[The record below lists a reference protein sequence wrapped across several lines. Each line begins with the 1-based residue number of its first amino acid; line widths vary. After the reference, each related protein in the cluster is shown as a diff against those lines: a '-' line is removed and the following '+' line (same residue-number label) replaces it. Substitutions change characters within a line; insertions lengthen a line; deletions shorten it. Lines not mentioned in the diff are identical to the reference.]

1 MSAVPVSVFHSKSL
15 EVALREIPTFADLTD
30 DQVGWLA
37 AHMLDESYEM
47 GSLMIRQG
55 EPAEYLTVLLEG
67 DIRFQTPGDA
77 QVFLA
82 HAGEI
87 TGLLPYSRLKHYGGF
102 VTALTAIRAARLHR
116 DHFPEML
123 ERIPVLGP
131 RLVAVMAD
139 RIRRSTYQDVQHEK
153 LVALGKLSAGLA
165 HELNN
170 PAAAARQASAEL
182 RTWVAE
188 LRSANHELA
197 SYGLTEDHSRCLAGL
212 EQQAIFRQTNNSPL
226 GTVERSDLEDVV
238 GRWLAKRGIETT
250 WQYAPILVDGGF
262 TVALLDDVT
271 TYYEPEMLPAVIR
284 RLASTLSLE
293 RSIGVI
299 DDSTKHISQLVQS
312 VKDYSFMDQ
321 APIQEIDLHSGI
333 ESTLEMLAH
342 QLRQGVTVV
351 RDFDR
356 SLPRLHANGSELNQV
371 WTELIRNSL
380 EAMNCC
386 GTLTIRTS
394 RELDMAL
401 IEIADD
407 GPGIPEAIQSRI
419 FEPFFTTKE
428 VGEGTGL
435 GLDMVFRAIQR
446 HRGDVRFESRP
457 GETKFQVRLPILN
470 VD

>member
-1 MSAVPVSVFHSKSL
+1 MFDAPVSVVHSKSL
-15 EVALREIPTFADLTD
+15 DAALREVPAFADLMEN
-30 DQVGWLA
+30 QIAWLA
-37 AHMLDESYEM
+37 SHMLDETYEA
-47 GSLMIRQG
+47 GSVIIRQG
-55 EPAEYLTVLLEG
+55 EPAEYMTVMLEG
-67 DIRFQTPGDA
+67 EIRFQTPGDS

-82 HAGEI
+82 HAGEV
-87 TGLLPYSRLKHYGGF
+87 TGLLPYSRLKQYGGN
-102 VTALTAIRAARLHR
+102 VTAITMIRGARLHK

-123 ERIPVLGP
+123 ERIPALGP
-131 RLVAVMAD
+131 RLVGLMAD
-139 RIRRSTYQDVQHEK
+139 RIRRSTYQDVQREK

-197 SYGLTEDHSRCLAGL
+197 SYGATEDHSRCLAGL
-212 EQQAIFRQTNNSPL
+212 EQQAIFRQANNPPL

-238 GRWLAKRGIETT
+238 GQWLAKRGIETT

-262 TVALLDDVT
+262 TVALLDEVT
-271 TYYEPEMLPAVIR
+271 TYYPASMLPAVIR

-299 DDSTKHISQLVQS
+299 DDSTKHISQLVRS

-321 APIQEIDLHSGI
+321 APIQDVDLHQGI
-333 ESTLEMLAH
+333 ENTLEMLAH
-342 QLRQGVTVV
+342 QLRQGVTVI
-351 RDFDR
+351 REYDR
-356 SLPRLHANGSELNQV
+356 SLPRVPANGSELNQV
-371 WTELIRNSL
+371 WTELIQNAL
-380 EAMNCC
+380 EAMNCV
-386 GTLTIRTS
+386 GTLTIRTQ

-401 IEIADD
+401 IEIVDD
-407 GPGIPEAIQSRI
+407 GPGIPAAIQNRV

-428 VGEGTGL
+428 VGDGSGL

-446 HRGDVRFESRP
+446 HRGSIRFESRP
-457 GETKFQVRLPILN
+457 GETKFQVRLPFPN